1 MITLVNSK
9 YQFSLYNNLLD
20 VKEPERTIDINQL
33 VEIIKNGYI
42 KKEIKTLRQAKTLDE
57 AKDLKLKSIPAVTVS
72 GIFKHRDHNG
82 LVTHSGLIQIDIDE
96 LDDYDKLFSKLCK
109 DKYTYVC
116 FRSPRGKGIK
126 VIFKINPDE
135 KTHRFQYDAIEYYFK
150 KRYDVGIDSACK
162 DVPRPMLL
170 SYDPDIFCNPYAKRF
185 EKVFDPPKPK
195 KKKLKPD
202 ALKRSSNQSTSESV
216 ESLIH
221 ELETNGIDITEAYED
236 WIKVGYA
243 LATEFGEGGRD
254 YFNRISSLYNG
265 FNQDECDKKY
275 TQLLKSNNQSTHIG
289 SLFFIARKYLK

>member
-1 MITLVNSK
+1 MLTLVNTK

-42 KKEIKTLRQAKTLDE
+42 KKEIIALRQAKTLDE

-96 LDDYDKLFSKLCK
+96 LDDYDKLISKLCK

-150 KRYDVGIDSACK
+150 KRYSVEIDSSCK

-170 SYDPDIFCNPYAKRF
+170 SYDPDIYCNPYAKRF
-185 EKVFDPPKPK
+185 EKQFEPK
-195 KKKLKPD
+195 KTKKKIKGKQV
-202 ALKRSSNQSTSESV
+202 KRDLNQSTSESV
-216 ESLIH
+216 ESLIKT
-221 ELETNGIDITEAYED
+221 LEEHNVNITESYEE

-243 LATEFGEGGRD
+243 IATEFGEGGRN
-254 YFNRISSLYNG
+254 YFQRISSIYSD
-265 FNQDECDKKY
+265 FNEVECDKKY
-275 TQLLKSNNQSTHIG
+275 TQLLKNNNQSVRIAT
-289 SLFFIARKYLK
+289 LFFISNQYL

>member
-42 KKEIKTLRQAKTLDE
+42 RKEIKTLRRAKTLDE
-57 AKDLKLKSIPAVTVS
+57 AKDIKLKSIPAVTVS

-96 LDDYDKLFSKLCK
+96 LDDYDKLYSKLCK

-150 KRYDVGIDSACK
+150 KRYDIVIDSACK
-162 DVPRPMLL
+162 DIPRPMLL

-185 EKVFDPPKPK
+185 EKQFDPPKPK
-195 KKKLKPD
+195 KKKLNAD
-202 ALKRSSNQSTSESV
+202 SIKRDSTQSTAESV
-216 ESLIH
+216 ETLIT
-221 ELETNGIDITEAYED
+221 ELERTSTDITGSHGD
-236 WIKVGYA
+236 WIKIGFA
-243 LATEFGEGGRD
+243 LATEFGERGRD
-254 YFNRISSLYNG
+254 YFIRISSMYSG
-265 FNQDECDKKY
+265 FNQEECDKQY

-289 SLFFIARKYLK
+289 SLFFIANQYLT